1 MEETG
6 RSGFTL
12 IELLVTLA
20 LMALLAGLAVP
31 AMGRFIDSG
40 RLRGA
45 AEQLVQEL
53 RQARNRA
60 LAFQQTVYFSFS
72 NSQTAGWCYGWSDR
86 GHCDCRLKTAA
97 AGACISG
104 DSDTPT
110 LHRQGAADFPSVVLD
125 TPAATT
131 TRPLRFAAIR
141 GTARAASLVLS
152 NRAGGVRVIISPL
165 GRVRTCS
172 ISGKTFPP
180 C

>member
-31 AMGRFIDSG
+31 AMGRFIDGG

-72 NSQTAGWCYGWSDR
+72 NGQTAGWCYGWSDR

-97 AGACISG
+97 AG
-104 DSDTPT
+104 
-110 LHRQGAADFPSVVLD
+110 V
-125 TPAATT
+125 
-131 TRPLRFAAIR
+131 
-141 GTARAASLVLS
+141 
-152 NRAGGVRVIISPL
+152 AGLLLLLIFVIIVVTAIVFIQLSVRKIPVQYARRQI
-165 GRVRTCS
+165 GR
-172 ISGKTFPP
+172 KN
-180 C
+180 

>member
-12 IELLVTLA
+12 VELLVALA
-20 LMALLAGLAVP
+20 VVALLAGLAVP

-60 LAFQQTVYFSFS
+60 LTFQHTVYFSFS
-72 NSQTAGWCYGWSDR
+72 NSQTTGWCYGWSDR

-104 DSDTPT
+104 DTDTPT
-110 LHRQGAADFPSVVLD
+110 LHRQGAADFPSVVLAA
-125 TPAATT
+125 PAATA
-131 TRPLRFAAIR
+131 TRPLRFTAIR
-141 GTARAASLVLS
+141 GTARAASLTLS
-152 NRAGGVRVIISPL
+152 NRAGSVRVIISPL

-172 ISGKTFPP
+172 ISGRTFPP